1 MAIDIHMVLLGDT
14 NDSHWTVMEI
24 LFPKE
29 YWLPSLMVPKGIVVV
44 FDEGQKMPNFA
55 MVRFHFEQ
63 TFTMLLIDYI
73 LLIEA

>member
-1 MAIDIHMVLLGDT
+1 MVLLGDT
-14 NDSHWTVMEI
+14 NDYHWTIMEVF
-24 LFPKE
+24 FPKK

-44 FDEGQKMPNFA
+44 FDDDHQMLNFA

-63 TFTMLLIDYI
+63 TFTMLLLDYI